1 MVWHEVVLP
10 GTQTVTVVY
19 SVLTLLLF
27 GPASTMTETTFEG
40 FVGAGVGTTL
50 APPPPPPQETNAR
63 LDRPISPAATI
74 WATFRISVSR
84 PRKFRA
90 ARLAVGR
97 RGLKMR
103 ACARSTASRT

>member
-10 GTQTVTVVY
+10 GTQTVTVVN

-27 GPASTMTETTFEG
+27 GPASTMTATSFE
-40 FVGAGVGTTL
+40 GAGVDTTF
-50 APPPPPPQETNAR
+50 APPPPPPQETNER

-84 PRKFRA
+84 PRRFRR
-90 ARLAVGR
+90 ARLAVGK

-103 ACARSTASRT
+103 ACARSIA